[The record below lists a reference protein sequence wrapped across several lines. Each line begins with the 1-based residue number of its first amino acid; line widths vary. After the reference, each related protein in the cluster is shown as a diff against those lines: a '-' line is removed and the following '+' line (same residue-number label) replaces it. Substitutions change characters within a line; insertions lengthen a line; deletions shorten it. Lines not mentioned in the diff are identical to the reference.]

1 MIKEAV
7 ILAGGF
13 GTRLSSVL
21 QGTPKPMAPVNGR
34 PFLDYQMA
42 YLAFSGIK
50 KVILAVGY
58 LHEQIVDHY
67 GNGFG
72 NISIDYSI
80 ETEPLGTGGA
90 IKKALGLTSA
100 NPVLVLNGDT
110 FFELELR
117 KFHDFYRQRDAKLAI
132 AMREVDDVSRYGG
145 IEVDWDG
152 RITRFYEKSEL
163 GGKGKINGGIYL
175 INKNFLDTFDLPAKF
190 SLEKDFFEKVYQ
202 DHQIYAMLCR
212 RYFIDI
218 GVPEEYSKTKDDFSY
233 FRYF

>member
-13 GTRLSSVL
+13 GTRLSGVL

-34 PFLDYQMA
+34 PFLDYQLA
-42 YLAFSGIK
+42 YLAFNGIK
-50 KVILAVGY
+50 KVIFAAGY
-58 LHEQIVDHY
+58 LHEQITQHY
-67 GNGFG
+67 GNRFG
-72 NISIDYSI
+72 DLRIDYSI

-90 IKKALGLTSA
+90 VKQAFRKTEGIT
-100 NPVLVLNGDT
+100 VLVLNGDT
-110 FFELELR
+110 LFELDLP
-117 KFHDFYRQRDAKLAI
+117 KFHDFYRRRETKLAI

-145 IEVDWDG
+145 MEVDWDG
-152 RITRFYEKSEL
+152 QITAFYEKSEA

-175 INKNFLDTFDLPAKF
+175 IDKNFLLEQDLPAKF
-190 SLEKDFFEKVYQ
+190 SLEKDFFEKVYTQ
-202 DHQIYAMLCR
+202 HKIYGMLCR

-218 GVPEEYSKTKDDFSY
+218 GVPEEYAKTQDDFSY